1 MSFGLEYSPR
11 ESDGETPAWLRYGLA
26 LLMVGAATVAAVLV
40 DQVVRIPN
48 LSLVFVLPVV
58 VAAVSFGWKPAMAAA
73 IAAVLA
79 VNFFL
84 TAPRYS
90 LSVADPAS
98 AWGLGLLLVT
108 AAIAS
113 TVAAQSRRR
122 ALEAMEAAGQARALQ
137 VMARDLAGAIDRDAI
152 AHTAVQALNR
162 LFKTQ
167 AVILIDENGEL
178 AVAAEAGDASLGP
191 ADLEAV
197 RWVAGSRLPVRAGVY
212 PADDARFDFWPVV
225 TPQRRQCVIGV
236 RLEGLE
242 DGRPEAPERM
252 IEIVGGYLSTAID
265 RDDYAR
271 QALET
276 RVQTTSERLKAD
288 LLAAVSHDLK
298 TPLST
303 VLLTLQ
309 SLRKF
314 AGAHDEETRDELL
327 GLAERE
333 TARLNGLVGKLLD
346 MSRIDAGAVAPVL
359 TRAAPAELVT
369 AALERTAPALDE
381 RVIANQT
388 SEAEPKLLADPLL
401 FETALGAVLENAAKY
416 SAPGSAITIRAG
428 SDAETGWIEVLD
440 TGPGFPVPAEPLFER
455 FVRGAEGDG
464 RPPGTGLGLA
474 IARGFLE
481 AQGGGVQADNRP
493 DHQGARVRLWL
504 PLSPL
509 PEGEEGARAGGVGR

>member
-1 MSFGLEYSPR
+1 MSFGLEYSPP
-11 ESDGETPAWLRYGLA
+11 ESDGETPVWLRYALS
-26 LLMVGAATVAAVLV
+26 LLMVGAATAAAVMV

-48 LSLVFVLPVV
+48 LSLIFVLPVV
-58 VAAVSFGWKPAMAAA
+58 IAAVSFGWKPAMSAAV
-73 IAAVLA
+73 AAVLA

-90 LSVADPAS
+90 LGVADPANV
-98 AWGLGLLLVT
+98 WGLGLLLVT

-113 TVAAQSRRR
+113 TVAAKSRRR
-122 ALEAMEAAGQARALQ
+122 ALEALEAAEQARALQ
-137 VMARDLAGAIDRDAI
+137 VMARDMAGAIDRDAI
-152 AHTAVQALNR
+152 ARAAVQALNR
-162 LFKTQ
+162 LFKAP
-167 AVILIDENGEL
+167 AVVLIDQDGEL
-178 AVAAEAGDASLGP
+178 ALAAEAGGAEIHAP
-191 ADLEAV
+191 DLEAA
-197 RWVAGSRLPVRAGVY
+197 RWVVASRLATRAGVY
-212 PADDARFDFWPVV
+212 PADNAAFDFWPVV

-236 RLEGLE
+236 RFDGRE

-252 IEIVGGYLSTAID
+252 VEIVGGYLSTAID

-271 QALET
+271 QALEK

-303 VLLTLQ
+303 ILLTLQ

-314 AGAHDEETRDELL
+314 AGAHDQQTREELL
-327 GLAERE
+327 ALAERE

-346 MSRIDAGAVAPVL
+346 MSRIDAGAVAPAL
-359 TRAAPAELVT
+359 TRAAPADLVV
-369 AALERTAPALDE
+369 AALERVAPALDD

-388 SEAEPKLLADPLL
+388 SKVAPALLADPLL

-428 SDAETGWIEVLD
+428 ADVRTGWIEVLD
-440 TGPGFPVPAEPLFER
+440 TGPGFPVPAEPLFDR

-493 DHQGARVRLWL
+493 DHKGARVRLWL
-504 PLSPL
+504 PLADP
-509 PEGEEGARAGGVGR
+509 GRAAA

>member
-1 MSFGLEYSPR
+1 MSFGVEYRPA
-11 ESDGETPAWLRYGLA
+11 ESDGETPAWLRYLLS
-26 LLMVGAATVAAVLV
+26 LLMVGAATVVAVLV

-48 LSLVFVLPVV
+48 LSLIFVLPVV
-58 VAAVSFGWKPAMAAA
+58 IAAVSFGWKPAMSAAV
-73 IAAVLA
+73 AAVLA

-84 TAPRYS
+84 VAPRYT
-90 LSVADPAS
+90 LSVADPANV
-98 AWGLGLLLVT
+98 WGLGLLLLT

-122 ALEAMEAAGQARALQ
+122 ALLALEAADQAMALQ
-137 VMARDLAGAIDRDAI
+137 VMAREMAGAIDREAI
-152 AHTAVQALNR
+152 ARAAAQALNR
-162 LFKTQ
+162 LFRAP
-167 AVILIDENGEL
+167 AVVLIDQEGEL
-178 AVAAEAGDASLGP
+178 AVAAEAGGAELAH
-191 ADLEAV
+191 ADNEAA
-197 RWVAGSRLPVRAGVY
+197 RWGVASRLATRAGVY
-212 PADDARFDFWPVV
+212 PADDAAFDFWPVV

-236 RLEGLE
+236 RFEGLE
-242 DGRPEAPERM
+242 AGRPEAPERM
-252 IEIVGGYLSTAID
+252 VEIVGSYLSVAVD

-314 AGAHDEETRDELL
+314 AGTHDEETRAELL

-346 MSRIDAGAVAPVL
+346 MSRIDAGAVAPAL
-359 TRAAPAELVT
+359 TRVAPADL
-369 AALERTAPALDE
+369 AAAAIERVAPALAE
-381 RVIANQT
+381 RVVANQT
-388 SEAEPKLLADPLL
+388 SDAAPALLADPLL

-416 SAPGSAITIRAG
+416 SAAGSAITIRAG
-428 SDAETGWIEVLD
+428 ADRETGWIEVLD
-440 TGPGFPVPAEPLFER
+440 TGPGFAGSAEPLFEK
-455 FVRGAEGDG
+455 FARGAQGDG

-481 AQGGGVQADNRP
+481 AQGGGVTADNRP
-493 DHQGARVRLWL
+493 DHRGARVRLWL
-504 PLSPL
+504 PLADP
-509 PEGEEGARAGGVGR
+509 GRAAA